1 MIILEKISALGHKNI
16 LCTHATTL
24 EISKAKILTKKG
36 NCIVGINAS
45 KACYDIN
52 PKLKKFIKS
61 GKKIKITLKVNDV
74 TDSFIGFGNEKLT
87 LLNKKDMVF
96 RKSNFICDRTILINC
111 SKSSNDLDRNLIEE
125 LKVPNKKI
133 LILFEFDSNGK

>member
-1 MIILEKISALGHKNI
+1 MEKINALGHKNI
-16 LCTHATTL
+16 LCTHNTTL
-24 EISKAKILTKKG
+24 EITKEKTLTKKG

-52 PKLKKFIKS
+52 PKLKEFIKS

-74 TDSFIGFGNEKLT
+74 TDSFFGFGNKELT

-96 RKSNFICDRTILINC
+96 RKSNFLCDRTILINC
-111 SKSSNDLDRNLIEE
+111 SKSSSDLDRNLIEE